1 MSTFVYCCLNDLKK
15 QIINLRVNKVTAGK
29 YQYYLVFSSFIQFF
43 LFFTLKTFFAISDE
57 ALLEQFHWKVYLVK
71 PENKLNL
78 VSNDHQIVW
87 EMKRWLGSH

>member
-1 MSTFVYCCLNDLKK
+1 MSTFVYCFLNDLKK
-15 QIINLRVNKVTAGK
+15 QIINLCVNKVTAGK
-29 YQYYLVFSSFIQFF
+29 YQYYLVFFSFIQFF
-43 LFFTLKTFFAISDE
+43 YLKTFSLISDE
-57 ALLEQFHWKVYLVK
+57 ALLEQFHWKVHLVK